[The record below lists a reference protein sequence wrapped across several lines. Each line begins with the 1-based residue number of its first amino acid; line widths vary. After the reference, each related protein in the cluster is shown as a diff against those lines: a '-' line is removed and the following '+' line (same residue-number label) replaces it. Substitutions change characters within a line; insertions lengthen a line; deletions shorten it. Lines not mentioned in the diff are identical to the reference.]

1 MSPDLSIGLIV
12 IGLGIV
18 IAIIAASEA
27 KSSGAFWGVTMLA
40 IIAGFIA
47 ATLVRNYGNPIWIGI
62 EVFVVFLIIG
72 IGVGVNQTPPSD
84 FWGPFWRFVI
94 LGAIIG
100 SIVFGASS
108 WIIRSTAT
116 ENITFSGKVVNP
128 STGDW
133 NNNRLI
139 IVFKNSKEV
148 ARTTSA
154 QGEFSGN
161 GQGIIDGLFVVKV
174 PNEYRLTLKELP
186 NFSMRRASEEFWN
199 PGMTI
204 YSWVPEVQEGN
215 NVTVY
220 IEPKNITY
228 IIQVLDGDI
237 STLPSE
243 IVNGVTELRGG
254 QIVVAS
260 QNSTDSSGVQND
272 NNVIVNDVQYATK
285 TEMVGVN
292 TILPINVLN
301 NCDGTV
307 EVSQKYTQTQTF
319 IHQYMGEVGMTIG
332 AEIPIGVWGKI
343 LPSIQAK
350 YGFENGQV
358 DTISIEYLTAA
369 APGTSVAYI
378 VTLKEVWESGVANVI
393 NGGTP
398 TQVPFRVK
406 TNLVYEITSQ
416 PRTCP

>member
-1 MSPDLSIGLIV
+1 MSPDISIGLIMLALGV
-12 IGLGIV
+12 IVALIV
-18 IAIIAASEA
+18 TSLA
-27 KSSGAFWGVTMLA
+27 KSSGVFWVTTILA
-40 IIAGFIA
+40 VIA
-47 ATLVRNYGNPIWIGI
+47 ASVAMTLIRNFGNPLLVGI
-62 EVFVVFLIIG
+62 EVLAIFFITGVVVGANETTSSNFGGAVAFFTII
-72 IGVGVNQTPPSD
+72 
-84 FWGPFWRFVI
+84 
-94 LGAIIG
+94 GAIIG
-100 SIVFGASS
+100 SAAFGLSY

-116 ENITFSGKVVNP
+116 QNIMFVGKVVNP

-139 IVFKNSKEV
+139 IVFKNNKEV

-161 GQGIIDGLFVVKV
+161 RQGIIDGLFVVKV

-228 IIQVLDGDI
+228 IIQILDGDI

-243 IVNGVTELRGG
+243 IVNGVTELRGS

-260 QNSTDSSGVQND
+260 QNSTDSTGVKND
-272 NNVIVNDVQYATK
+272 NNIIVNDVQYATK